1 MLSRN
6 YSWAAL
12 SRESEESDEEPEEEE
27 SEESDEEPEEEESE
41 EYDEEPEEEESEESD
56 ESDEEPEESVE
67 VNTYGLRQ
75 RRRGRGRMTDDDEDS
90 SPLEESTFPLS
101 PSSSSS
107 FFLSFLLLLPS
118 ALPSSP
124 STQISTI
131 FSAPS
136 ESVCMGRVRCK
147 RKVLL
152 NASVKN
158 IRTLTKISTKVKIL
172 LNASVK

>member
-1 MLSRN
+1 
-6 YSWAAL
+6 
-12 SRESEESDEEPEEEE
+12 
-27 SEESDEEPEEEESE
+27 
-41 EYDEEPEEEESEESD
+41 
-56 ESDEEPEESVE
+56 
-67 VNTYGLRQ
+67 
-75 RRRGRGRMTDDDEDS
+75 MTDDDEDS

-107 FFLSFLLLLPS
+107 SSFLSFLSLLPS

-124 STQISTI
+124 STQISTY

-147 RKVLL
+147 PKVLL

-158 IRTLTKISTKVKIL
+158 IRTLTRISTKVKSTIKCKCK
-172 LNASVK
+172 VKY